1 MYIPRVSCML
11 QYGSSF
17 LKGVAI
23 AIASRAGGA
32 LADLDANEVRE
43 ALELLLTELMA
54 LQKEKRLQSLMIK
67 VLFMSWL
74 LRKINERLDTAIWRL
89 QRLMNEEEN
98 GVMERMRSVFP
109 DDS

>member
-1 MYIPRVSCML
+1 
-11 QYGSSF
+11 
-17 LKGVAI
+17 
-23 AIASRAGGA
+23 
-32 LADLDANEVRE
+32 
-43 ALELLLTELMA
+43 
-54 LQKEKRLQSLMIK
+54 MIK

-98 GVMERMRSVFP
+98 GVMRGMQSVFP

>member
-1 MYIPRVSCML
+1 M
-11 QYGSSF
+11 
-17 LKGVAI
+17 
-23 AIASRAGGA
+23 ASRAGEA
-32 LADLDANEVRE
+32 LADLGANEVRE

-98 GVMERMRSVFP
+98 GVMRGMQSVFP